1 MNPTIYDIAE
11 IANVSK
17 STVSRVLN
25 NNPNI
30 SNKSKQKV
38 LKAIEELNYHPSK
51 VARGLTTGF
60 DAILVKSR
68 PTETT
73 KNNPYF
79 SEILQVIATHA
90 EKQDYDVILQTSQDS
105 SEEIKKTA
113 TKASSRIVKGIIML
127 SSPSDDSYF
136 KELNKLN
143 IPTVVIGKVN
153 KEFENIYSVD
163 TDNFKDSYNL
173 VQYMIDLGHRNIA
186 CLYSPQDYN
195 VAIDRLE
202 GYKQCLLDNNLPIK
216 ENLKINCGFTM
227 EQAFNATKGL
237 FQSEPYPSA
246 VFATDDLKLLSLY
259 RILQELNISIP
270 SDLLVGGY
278 SNSDITSF
286 LFPSLI
292 QIKNPTEKLG
302 RHATKLLF
310 DIINNKSN
318 IKNKTVI
325 PTNLNIRGS
334 KYK

>member
-25 NNPNI
+25 DNPNV
-30 SNKSKQKV
+30 SNQSKQKV
-38 LKAIEELNYHPSK
+38 LQAIDKLNYHPSK

-79 SEILQVIATHA
+79 SEILQVIAMHT
-90 EKQDYDVILQTSQDS
+90 EKKDYDVILQTSQNS
-105 SEEIKKTA
+105 SEEIEKTA

-127 SSPSDDSYF
+127 SSPSDDTYF

-153 KEFENIYSVD
+153 EEFENIYSVD
-163 TDNFKDSYNL
+163 TDNFRDSYNL
-173 VQYMIDLGHRNIA
+173 VQYMIDLGHRDIA

-216 ENLKINCGFTM
+216 DNLMINCGFTM
-227 EQAFNATKGL
+227 EQAFHATKCL

-259 RILQELNISIP
+259 RILQELNMTTP

-278 SNSDITSF
+278 SNTDITSF

-292 QIKNPTEKLG
+292 QINNPTEELG
-302 RHATKLLF
+302 LFATKLLF
-310 DIINNKSN
+310 NIINNESN
-318 IKNKTVI
+318 IERNTI
-325 PTNLNIRGS
+325 IHTDLNILGS